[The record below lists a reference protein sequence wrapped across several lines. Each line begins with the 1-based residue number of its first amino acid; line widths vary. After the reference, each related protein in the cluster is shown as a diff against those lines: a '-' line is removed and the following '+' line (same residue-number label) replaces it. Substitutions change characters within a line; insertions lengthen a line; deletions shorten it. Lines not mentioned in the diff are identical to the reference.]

1 MNAEG
6 FLVALAPELIL
17 VVGACLGLF
26 VGVTRLADRG
36 AWVSWIALAT
46 TAGALLASLALGVPD
61 DATPRLGLWLTPLT
75 FYVRVIT
82 LSLGLLIVLVN
93 WHQPVAQER
102 GEYMAMILFSLLG
115 VLMTASANDLIVLF
129 FAVELVSVP
138 TYILIALS
146 REDARASEAA
156 VKYFFLGAVS
166 AAILAYGLSFLYGA
180 AGTTTLHTVTA
191 GVITS
196 NLSTGLPMAGPMLI
210 GLLLVLGGLAF
221 KVAAVPFHA
230 YAPDVYEGAA
240 SPVTGMLGFV
250 PKFAG
255 FIALIKIF
263 SACNFCLPE
272 GLLWVLWAMAAA
284 TMTVGN
290 VLALLQRN
298 VKRILAYSSIAHTG
312 YMLIALLVGPATGE
326 GPMHDGVVALLFYV
340 AIYGAM
346 NLGAFALL
354 TAFQTGSRPVE
365 TLDDL
370 GGLARR
376 APLASLAFAVCIFS
390 LMGFPPT
397 AGFLGKVYILSS
409 AFSVPQGHAFHGP
422 LVALAII
429 GVINS
434 AIGAAYYLRIVAAVY
449 LSTEVEGRVSHAD
462 QQPVGG
468 APVRL
473 GLALCALPLLVVF
486 VWPSGLVQQARLATT
501 ALHDALHGDQRK
513 ARLADHSSGSS
524 AHQTMPAG
532 TQHEHP
538 THP

>member
-1 MNAEG
+1 MRSSG
-6 FLVALAPELIL
+6 
-17 VVGACLGLF
+17 
-26 VGVTRLADRG
+26 
-36 AWVSWIALAT
+36 
-46 TAGALLASLALGVPD
+46 
-61 DATPRLGLWLTPLT
+61 
-75 FYVRVIT
+75 
-82 LSLGLLIVLVN
+82 
-93 WHQPVAQER
+93 
-102 GEYMAMILFSLLG
+102 
-115 VLMTASANDLIVLF
+115 
-129 FAVELVSVP
+129 
-138 TYILIALS
+138 
-146 REDARASEAA
+146 
-156 VKYFFLGAVS
+156 
-166 AAILAYGLSFLYGA
+166 
-180 AGTTTLHTVTA
+180 
-191 GVITS
+191 
-196 NLSTGLPMAGPMLI
+196 
-210 GLLLVLGGLAF
+210 
-221 KVAAVPFHA
+221 
-230 YAPDVYEGAA
+230 
-240 SPVTGMLGFV
+240 
-250 PKFAG
+250 KFAG

-312 YMLIALLVGPATGE
+312 YMLIALLVGPVAGE

-354 TAFQTGSRPVE
+354 AAFQTGSRAVE

-376 APLASLAFAVCIFS
+376 APLASLAFAVCVFS

-397 AGFLGKVYILSS
+397 AGFLGKVYIFSS

-449 LSTEVEGRVSHAD
+449 ISTEVEGSVGHAD

-501 ALHDALHGDQRK
+501 ALHDALRGDQRK

-524 AHQTMPAG
+524 AHRTMPAG

-538 THP
+538 TNP